1 MVVEVNYVEEPVEAS
16 RKARLDMDQQ
26 IKQQIPHIY
35 MNGVTKMAPLKSFID
50 LVAKTANVSLSTTD
64 FAVKAV
70 ANSLLREFPLK
81 SVNVNVCVGID
92 YTGSTCFTIR
102 GRFERKSGGISITH
116 CWIWK
121 SLFLDVQR
129 KNLLDIHNEIE
140 DSKKAA
146 SSAPSAPLSG
156 DITVSVVNAVEC
168 AGGILSSPT
177 ELGSLTLG
185 EPYMAMVVDDDIEEE
200 EDREESVEEDVDVK
214 MPSIKACAQS
224 NYNFSFNGLKLDEVK
239 GQAILRSFKSFVENP
254 EFLME

>member
-1 MVVEVNYVEEPVEAS
+1 M
-16 RKARLDMDQQ
+16 
-26 IKQQIPHIY
+26 
-35 MNGVTKMAPLKSFID
+35 
-50 LVAKTANVSLSTTD
+50 
-64 FAVKAV
+64 
-70 ANSLLREFPLK
+70 
-81 SVNVNVCVGID
+81 
-92 YTGSTCFTIR
+92 
-102 GRFERKSGGISITH
+102 
-116 CWIWK
+116 
-121 SLFLDVQR
+121 QR

-140 DSKKAA
+140 ASKNVA
-146 SSAPSAPLSG
+146 SSAPLSG

-185 EPYMAMVVDDDIEEE
+185 EPYMAMVVDDDIEDIEE
-200 EDREESVEEDVDVK
+200 ESREEGVEEEVELK

>member
-1 MVVEVNYVEEPVEAS
+1 MNYVEEPVEAS

-102 GRFERKSGGISITH
+102 GRFEWKSGDIAITH
-116 CWIWK
+116 CWIGK
-121 SLFLDVQR
+121 SWSLDVQR

-140 DSKKAA
+140 ASKNVA
-146 SSAPSAPLSG
+146 SSAPLSG

-185 EPYMAMVVDDDIEEE
+185 EPYMAMVVDDDIEDIEE
-200 EDREESVEEDVDVK
+200 ESREEGVEEEVELK